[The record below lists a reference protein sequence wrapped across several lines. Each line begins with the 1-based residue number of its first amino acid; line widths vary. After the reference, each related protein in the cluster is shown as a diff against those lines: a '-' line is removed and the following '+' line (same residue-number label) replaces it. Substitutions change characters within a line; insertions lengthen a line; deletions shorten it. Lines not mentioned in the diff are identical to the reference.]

1 MRAISLMET
10 LSIAPTWNDLYAEF
24 IQPHRSTQL
33 TTRRSVY
40 MHCLARDPPATPFFR
55 SSCYPG
61 MNSDFV
67 NAGSAELKFVLVH
80 LCLTTSQRWQAN
92 KGFCVAVSCA
102 TKATQTRRWRSGGE
116 KKRLSKVEKRLKL
129 SKEEKRQLWK
139 WKGGVKMFV
148 VCMCMFERERERE
161 NSE

>member
-116 KKRLSKVEKRLKL
+116 KKEIEQSRETAKTEQGRKKTIMEVERRCKN
-129 SKEEKRQLWK
+129 
-139 WKGGVKMFV
+139 
-148 VCMCMFERERERE
+148 VCCVYVHV
-161 NSE
+161 